1 MPCFNVSLDF
11 LGTALAV
18 VVAAAVEVITD
29 NVLFAVTFDNSCCCF
44 CCCHVL
50 LPVRSGDG
58 LQAAFI

>member
-29 NVLFAVTFDNSCCCF
+29 NVLFAVAFDCSCCC
-44 CCCHVL
+44 CYYVL
-50 LPVRSGDG
+50 LPV
-58 LQAAFI
+58 